1 MQIKTPNQ
9 HQYRPDIDGLR
20 AIAVIAVIVHHLSAA
35 LLPGGFVGVDI
46 FFVISGYLI
55 TTHIYKESRNGTF
68 SIKQFYQRRINRIAP
83 ALVLMILVVLAVG
96 VLILSPADLVRL
108 NKSAISAIFGFSNI
122 FFWRE
127 YGNYFDQNVAEAPL
141 LHTWSLGVEEQFY
154 VVWPLIIFLLIKFT
168 RPQYLV
174 GVMFAL
180 TIGGLAVSEIALGN
194 FAFASYYLLPT
205 RFFELMIG
213 GVLSLFLVDRQQQLS
228 RFEAGVLATVGFL
241 LIGGSLF
248 FLNKS
253 SNFPGINALWP
264 CLGAALLILA
274 GNTPHPFTKVLTNRL
289 IVGIGLISYSLYL
302 WHWPI
307 IAYLNYLNIEIKPL
321 VAIAVILVSI
331 LFGWLSWKFVE
342 TPMRRTGVTLAFSQ
356 VFWRRFALPVLILL
370 AIGAATFYT
379 KGFPIRFDP
388 QLAAIERT
396 MDTLPEVL
404 RSGCDVPTAL
414 YETLPKDTC
423 RLGQDKPKLDG
434 ILIGDS
440 FANHFTGMVDVMAKA
455 EGISIMDYTMH
466 GCPPILGYDT
476 ELDGPAYA
484 KKCRKRNELAY
495 AKITERNFSRVIL
508 AGHWP
513 TSAQAGTQLMS
524 SIDTVLKTGAE
535 LTIVLS
541 NESIDRAHSC
551 PVRRVMYGSTNSC
564 DGKRIGE
571 PAYFAQIRSRY
582 PKVHIIDPNQVICT
596 GDRCSPL
603 IGAVPLYRD
612 AYHLN
617 DVGSRLIGESL
628 LKQGVSLQ

>member
-1 MQIKTPNQ
+1 MQMKTINPS
-9 HQYRPDIDGLR
+9 QYRPDIDGLR
-20 AIAVIAVIVHHLSAA
+20 AIAVISVLLHHLSTS

-55 TTHIYKESRNGTF
+55 TAHIYKESREGTF

-83 ALVLMILVVLAVG
+83 ALVMMVLVVLAVG
-96 VLILSPADLVRL
+96 VFVLSPADLVRL
-108 NKSAISAIFGFSNI
+108 NKSAISAIFGLANI

-154 VVWPLIIFLLIKFT
+154 LVWPLLILLLIKLK
-168 RPQYLV
+168 RKQYIVSVLSL
-174 GVMFAL
+174 L
-180 TIGGLAVSEIALGN
+180 TIGGIAVSEIALGN

-213 GVLSLFLVDRQQQLS
+213 GVLSLFLFNQQRSLS
-228 RFEAGVLATVGFL
+228 RFSAGLLA
-241 LIGGSLF
+241 LIGFGLISGSLA
-248 FLNKS
+248 LIDKS
-253 SNFPGINALWP
+253 STFPGLNALWP

-274 GNTPHPFTKVLTNRL
+274 GNSQHPLTWILTNRL
-289 IVGIGLISYSLYL
+289 MVGIGLISYSLYL

-307 IAYLNYLNIEIKPL
+307 IAYCNYLNI
-321 VAIAVILVSI
+321 AISPFVSLAIILASF
-331 LFGWLSWKFVE
+331 LLGWLSWKFVE
-342 TPMRRTGVTLAFSQ
+342 TPMRRTGVNLVFAQ
-356 VFWRRFALPVLILL
+356 VFWRRFALPCVILL
-370 AIGAATFYT
+370 AIGAITFYT
-379 KGFPIRFDP
+379 KGFPLRFDP

-396 MDTLPEVL
+396 MESLPEVL

-414 YETLPKDTC
+414 YETPPKDTC
-423 RLGQDKPKLDG
+423 RLGQAKPKLDG

-476 ELDGPAYA
+476 ELDGIAYA
-484 KKCRKRNELAY
+484 QKCRKRNEMAY
-495 AKITERNFSRVIL
+495 ANITANHFERVIL

-513 TSAQAGTQLMS
+513 TSAQAGTKLMS
-524 SIDTVLKTGAE
+524 SIDHVLKTGAA

-551 PVRRVMYGSTNSC
+551 PVRRVMYGSNESC
-564 DGKRIGE
+564 ESQRKGD
-571 PAYFAQIRSRY
+571 PAYFSEIRSRY
-582 PKVHIIDPNQVICT
+582 PQVNIIDPNQVICT

-603 IGAVPLYRD
+603 IGSVPLYRD

-628 LKQGVSLQ
+628 LKQGISLQ